1 MFCLESKIRHST
13 MDVSYSNRQLRF
25 CLESKIR
32 HSTITLNL
40 VDIK

>member
-1 MFCLESKIRHST
+1 

>member
-13 MDVSYSNRQLRF
+13 ILSCPQPHTPAF

-32 HSTITLNL
+32 HSTMNIS
-40 VDIK
+40 V